1 MEHTRSDRASCGQL
15 PTSAHAQELLAL
27 VRTKQRELEE
37 QHERGKTI
45 TRSDEMRDLR
55 DAMQQKMDDVQT
67 LVKQVKDRLEALDK
81 ANAVALKK
89 KVCTRPVCSSHA
101 PQTLLFGPPAQS
113 MLVGHRCR
121 ACRQPGQAAGVTETP
136 DVLSRAA

>member
-1 MEHTRSDRASCGQL
+1 M
-15 PTSAHAQELLAL
+15 

-37 QHERGKTI
+37 QHEKGKTI

-67 LVKQVKDRLEALDK
+67 LVKQIKDRLEALDK

-89 KVCTRPVCSSHA
+89 KVIPGSSYPPDDRSPLYPAADNIPCAHVAPVD
-101 PQTLLFGPPAQS
+101 LLVVHSS
-113 MLVGHRCR
+113 MLSIQCR
-121 ACRQPGQAAGVTETP
+121 PR
-136 DVLSRAA
+136 